1 MTDDTTPEGGQRDEK
16 TDADAPVWYSDR
28 EAHAWASGYNKAVTA
43 QSSRLR
49 SLEQRLRDLEGKW
62 RKEQQYYEAW
72 LPGADPTYWGGKA
85 QGIRKC
91 ADDLSTLID
100 QG

>member
-49 SLEQRLRDLEGKW
+49 SLEQRLRDLEGTW
-62 RKEQQYYEAW
+62 RRD
-72 LPGADPTYWGGKA
+72 ADYRGGSPACGSCKTE
-85 QGIRKC
+85 C
-91 ADDLSTLID
+91 ADELSALID